1 MSPAG
6 GHVQRA
12 IRWGALGLA
21 TVILVAAAA
30 GDADARARRARKAA
44 PGYEPPF
51 ASIVVDGNSG
61 ATIQA
66 TNADS
71 PRHPAS
77 LTKMMTLYMLFE
89 RLEAGKIKLNSELS
103 VSPHA
108 ASQAPSKLGLK
119 PGETIQVETAI
130 RAIVTKS
137 ANDVAVIIGEA
148 LGGDEP
154 SFARMMTAKARALG
168 MAQTTYRNASGLPD
182 DAQIT
187 TARDQALLGRA
198 LQDRFPSYFHYFN
211 TRSFAFRGRTIRGHN
226 RLLGSVDGVDG
237 IKTGY
242 VNASG
247 FNIVTSV
254 NRANRHIVAAVFG
267 GRTASARD
275 ARVRSLIE
283 NNIKLAAT
291 TRTAP
296 PVAEGTAV
304 AETKLPAKPPAPQ
317 RDPREE
323 AVATSSGGPSLGSTE
338 PIKPIA
344 VKTVSVQAG
353 PSMTALSALPADN
366 RKLSAAPAS
375 SASVTTVATIK
386 SEMPPA
392 PPGAAPGIL
401 GVLPASEVKPPRGPQ
416 IASAGDKTSVT
427 VSAAPATT
435 AATNIPSNA
444 ANNAAKARGGW
455 MIQVGAFPDEHNA
468 KERLSTAQSK
478 AKEQLG
484 QADPFTEKV
493 AKGDKALYRARF
505 AGLDKD
511 QAENACKHLKRS
523 EIPCMLLKN

>member
-1 MSPAG
+1 MSPRG

-12 IRWGALGLA
+12 FRWGALGLA
-21 TVILVAAAA
+21 TVILVTAMA
-30 GDADARARRARKAA
+30 GDADARARRHRKAA
-44 PGYEPPF
+44 PGYEPPY

-61 ATIQA
+61 AVIQA

-77 LTKMMTLYMLFE
+77 LTKMMTLYLLFE
-89 RLEAGKIKLNSELS
+89 RLEAGKVKLNSELP
-103 VSPHA
+103 VSAHA

-198 LQDRFPSYFHYFN
+198 LQDRFPNYFHYFS
-211 TRSFAFRGRTIRGHN
+211 TRAFAFRGRTVRGHN

-242 VNASG
+242 IHDSG

-254 NRANRHIVAAVFG
+254 NRNNRHIVAAVFG

-283 NNIKLAAT
+283 QHQARLDHALRVACRRRHRRGRDQAAGQAADAGARPARRRHRGDRIGRPHARLDRSSRSRSRPSAFRPARAWRHCRRCHPT
-291 TRTAP
+291 TANSAPRRPRRT
-296 PVAEGTAV
+296 
-304 AETKLPAKPPAPQ
+304 PPA
-317 RDPREE
+317 
-323 AVATSSGGPSLGSTE
+323 
-338 PIKPIA
+338 
-344 VKTVSVQAG
+344 
-353 PSMTALSALPADN
+353 
-366 RKLSAAPAS
+366 
-375 SASVTTVATIK
+375 
-386 SEMPPA
+386 
-392 PPGAAPGIL
+392 
-401 GVLPASEVKPPRGPQ
+401 
-416 IASAGDKTSVT
+416 
-427 VSAAPATT
+427 
-435 AATNIPSNA
+435 
-444 ANNAAKARGGW
+444 
-455 MIQVGAFPDEHNA
+455 
-468 KERLSTAQSK
+468 
-478 AKEQLG
+478 
-484 QADPFTEKV
+484 
-493 AKGDKALYRARF
+493 
-505 AGLDKD
+505 
-511 QAENACKHLKRS
+511 
-523 EIPCMLLKN
+523 